1 MAAALPDL
9 VRVEPAV
16 IPEIPFAIGL
26 LLIAL
31 TLWDIFQTVVVPRPT
46 PGRFRIARYVV
57 RDSWALLRRLL
68 RHRDAETR
76 DNLFG
81 LFGPFTAVMLLITW
95 IVTLV
100 LGYGLI
106 FFAVRDEIVPV
117 PDLATSFYYAAVSL
131 LTLGYGDI
139 VANGG
144 IARFFSLVAAASGL
158 GVVALVVTFLFSIYG
173 SYQRRELEVIRLQ
186 ATAGAPPSAVA
197 LLEAFAR
204 LEFPDRLPPFFVV
217 WQRWC
222 AEVLDSH
229 VAYPVLAWFRSSHDN
244 LSWISAL
251 GAVLDAACLTLTTIK
266 GIPRGDAELVR
277 RVGSHLVEDMA
288 GLGFGG
294 GTRVPL
300 SRESFDLVC
309 ARLSAVGY
317 ELEPA
322 DEAWPRFEAARSQY
336 IDRLEGMASYWEVAS
351 TSWLGSMDELRSV
364 VHLAE
369 AAAARSGIAYAD
381 EPPGDPAGASARV
394 GTKVT

>member
-1 MAAALPDL
+1 VIP
-9 VRVEPAV
+9 PAV
-16 IPEIPFAIGL
+16 PFAFGL
-26 LLIAL
+26 LLVAL

-57 RDSWALLRRLL
+57 RDSWTILRWLLRR
-68 RHRDAETR
+68 RSASTR
-76 DNLFG
+76 DQLFG
-81 LFGPFTAVMLLITW
+81 LFGPATAVLLLVTW

-106 FFAVRDEIVPV
+106 FYAVRDEITPV
-117 PDLATSFYYAAVSL
+117 PDLASSVYYAAVSL

-139 VANGG
+139 IANGG
-144 IARFFSLVAAASGL
+144 IARFFSLMAAASGL

-204 LEFPDRLPPFFVV
+204 LDFPDRLPPFFVV

-229 VAYPVLAWFRSSHDN
+229 IAYPVLGWFRSSHDN

-251 GAVLDAACLTLTTIK
+251 GAVLDAACLVLTTIR

-288 GLGFGG
+288 GLGFGA
-294 GTRVPL
+294 GTPVPL
-300 SRESFDLVC
+300 DRESFELVC
-309 ARLSAVGY
+309 ARLAAVGY
-317 ELEPA
+317 ELEPM

-336 IDRLEGMASYWEVAS
+336 IDRLEAMAGYWEVEA
-351 TSWLGSMDELRSV
+351 TSWLGSMEELRSV
-364 VHLAE
+364 VHLVE
-369 AAAARSGIAYAD
+369 AMEQQAGRPRATRASAGTSSGTGTGT
-381 EPPGDPAGASARV
+381 EASARV

>member
-1 MAAALPDL
+1 MDL
-9 VRVEPAV
+9 ISVGT
-16 IPEIPFAIGL
+16 FGL
-26 LLIAL
+26 GLVLVAL

-57 RDSWALLRRLL
+57 RDAWRLL
-68 RHRDAETR
+68 RWLARGRSPHRR
-76 DNLFG
+76 DNWFG
-81 LFGPFTAVMLLITW
+81 LFGPAIAVMLLGTW
-95 IVTLV
+95 ILTLV
-100 LGYGLI
+100 LGYGLML
-106 FFAVRDEIVPV
+106 FAIRTEISPV
-117 PDLATSFYYAAVSL
+117 PDGFATAAYYAATSL
-131 LTLGYGDI
+131 LTLGFGDI
-139 VANGG
+139 VATGG
-144 IARFFSLVAAASGL
+144 LARLLSLIAATSGL

-204 LEFPDRLPPFFVV
+204 LEFPDRLPAFFVV

-251 GAVLDAACLTLTTIK
+251 GAVLDAACLVLTTIR

-277 RVGSHLVEDMA
+277 RVGAHLVEDMA
-288 GLGFGG
+288 NLGFHGG
-294 GTRVPL
+294 EHQPL
-300 SRESFDLVC
+300 SRESFELVC
-309 ARLSAVGY
+309 ERLAAVGY
-317 ELEPA
+317 ELEPI

-336 IDRLEGMASYWEVAS
+336 NDRLEGMAAYWEVAA

-364 VHLAE
+364 VHLVQ
-369 AAAARSGIAYAD
+369 AAAERSGDGAD
-381 EPPGDPAGASARV
+381 DHSGVKITG
-394 GTKVT
+394 

>member
-1 MAAALPDL
+1 MDL
-9 VRVEPAV
+9 VG
-16 IPEIPFAIGL
+16 IGTFAIGL
-26 LLIAL
+26 LIVAL

-57 RDSWALLRRLL
+57 RDSWSILRRAA
-68 RHRDAETR
+68 RGRSAHTR
-76 DNLFG
+76 DNWFG
-81 LFGPFTAVMLLITW
+81 LFGPATAVLLLATW
-95 IVTLV
+95 IVTLA
-100 LGYGLI
+100 LGYGFM
-106 FFAVRDEIVPV
+106 FFAIRDQIAPV
-117 PDLATSFYYAAVSL
+117 PDFPTSLYYAGVSL

-139 VANGG
+139 IAIGG
-144 IARFFSLVAAASGL
+144 IARFVSLVAAATGL

-204 LEFPDRLPPFFVV
+204 LEFPDRLPAFFVV

-251 GAVLDAACLTLTTIK
+251 GAVLDAACLVLTTIR

-277 RVGSHLVEDMA
+277 RVGSHLVEDMVN
-288 GLGFGG
+288 LGFRGSEQA
-294 GTRVPL
+294 PL
-300 SRESFDLVC
+300 TRESFELVC
-309 ARLSAVGY
+309 ARLAAVGY
-317 ELEPA
+317 ELEPI

-336 IDRLEGMASYWEVAS
+336 IDRLEGMAAYWEVAA
-351 TSWLGSMDELRSV
+351 TSWLGSLEELRSV
-364 VHLAE
+364 VHLVQATAERSGTHPE
-369 AAAARSGIAYAD
+369 AAVDVARSPA
-381 EPPGDPAGASARV
+381 PPL
-394 GTKVT
+394 

>member
-1 MAAALPDL
+1 MNLVDLGIALLGIL
-9 VRVEPAV
+9 VV
-16 IPEIPFAIGL
+16 
-26 LLIAL
+26 AL

-57 RDSWALLRRLL
+57 RDSWTLLRFLARG
-68 RHRDAETR
+68 RSAHRR
-76 DNLFG
+76 DSWFG
-81 LFGPFTAVMLLITW
+81 LFGPGSAVMLLGTW

-100 LGYGLI
+100 FGYGLI
-106 FFAVRDEIVPV
+106 LFAVRDELSP
-117 PDLATSFYYAAVSL
+117 PPTSFTTTLYYAAVSL

-139 VANGG
+139 IPVGG
-144 IARFFSLVAAASGL
+144 IAQLVSIVAAATGL

-204 LEFPDRLPPFFVV
+204 LEFPDRLPAFFVV

-251 GAVLDAACLTLTTIK
+251 GAVLDAACLVLTTIR
-266 GIPRGDAELVR
+266 GIARGDAELVR
-277 RVGSHLVEDMA
+277 RVGAHLVEDMSN
-288 GLGFGG
+288 LGFHGG
-294 GTRVPL
+294 DHEPL
-300 SRESFDLVC
+300 GRDQFELVC
-309 ARLSAVGY
+309 ARLAAVGY
-317 ELEPA
+317 ELEPI

-336 IDRLEGMASYWEVAS
+336 VERLEGMAAYWEVAS

-364 VHLAE
+364 VHLVQ
-369 AAAARSGIAYAD
+369 AAAERSTAD
-381 EPPGDPAGASARV
+381 AGNTAGRSA
-394 GTKVT
+394 

>member
-1 MAAALPDL
+1 VDPVGVTTFTL
-9 VRVEPAV
+9 
-16 IPEIPFAIGL
+16 GL
-26 LLIAL
+26 LLVAL

-57 RDSWALLRRLL
+57 RDSWAFLRRLA
-68 RHRDAETR
+68 RGRSPHTR
-76 DNLFG
+76 DNWFG
-81 LFGPFTAVMLLITW
+81 LFGPATAVLLLATW

-100 LGYGLI
+100 LGYALI
-106 FFAVRDEIVPV
+106 LYAVRDEISPV
-117 PDLATSFYYAAVSL
+117 PEGFATTVYYAATSL
-131 LTLGYGDI
+131 LTLGFGDI
-139 VANGG
+139 VAVGG
-144 IARFFSLVAAASGL
+144 VARFVSLIAAASGL

-204 LEFPDRLPPFFVV
+204 LEFPDRLPAFFVV

-251 GAVLDAACLTLTTIK
+251 GAVLDAACLVLTTIR

-277 RVGSHLVEDMA
+277 RVGAHLVEDMA
-288 GLGFGG
+288 NLGFSGG
-294 GTRVPL
+294 NHVPL
-300 SRESFDLVC
+300 SRESFELVC
-309 ARLSAVGY
+309 ARLAAVGY
-317 ELEPA
+317 ELEA
-322 DEAWPRFEAARSQY
+322 VDDAWPRFEAARSQY
-336 IDRLEGMASYWEVAS
+336 IDRLEGMAIYWEVAA
-351 TSWLGSMDELRSV
+351 TSWLGSMEELRSV
-364 VHLAE
+364 VHLVQ
-369 AAAARSGIAYAD
+369 AAAERSGSAAEIGAASDLGGPPAD
-381 EPPGDPAGASARV
+381 AGV

>member
-1 MAAALPDL
+1 
-9 VRVEPAV
+9 V
-16 IPEIPFAIGL
+16 PFAFGL
-26 LLIAL
+26 LLVAL

-57 RDSWALLRRLL
+57 RDSWTILRWLLRR
-68 RHRDAETR
+68 RSASTR
-76 DNLFG
+76 DQLFG
-81 LFGPFTAVMLLITW
+81 LFGPATAVLLLVTW
-95 IVTLV
+95 IITLV

-106 FFAVRDEIVPV
+106 FYAVRDEITPV
-117 PDLATSFYYAAVSL
+117 PDLASSVYYAAVSL

-139 VANGG
+139 IANGG
-144 IARFFSLVAAASGL
+144 IARFFSLMAAASGL

-204 LEFPDRLPPFFVV
+204 LDFPDRLPPFFVV

-229 VAYPVLAWFRSSHDN
+229 IAYPVLGWFRSSHDN

-251 GAVLDAACLTLTTIK
+251 GAVLDAACLVLTTIR

-288 GLGFGG
+288 GLGFGT
-294 GTRVPL
+294 GTPVPL
-300 SRESFDLVC
+300 DRESFELVC
-309 ARLSAVGY
+309 ARLAAVGY
-317 ELEPA
+317 ELEPM

-336 IDRLEGMASYWEVAS
+336 IDRLEAMAGYWEVEA
-351 TSWLGSMDELRSV
+351 TSWLGSMEELRSV
-364 VHLAE
+364 VHLVEAMEQQAGRPRPSRATRAGTGPGAGTGTGTGTAAE
-369 AAAARSGIAYAD
+369 
-381 EPPGDPAGASARV
+381 ASARV

>member
-1 MAAALPDL
+1 MIPALP
-9 VRVEPAV
+9 
-16 IPEIPFAIGL
+16 FAFGL
-26 LLIAL
+26 LLVAL

-46 PGRFRIARYVV
+46 PGRYRIARYVV
-57 RDSWALLRRLL
+57 RDSWTFLRWLLRR
-68 RHRDAETR
+68 RSPQTR
-76 DNLFG
+76 DQLFG
-81 LFGPFTAVMLLITW
+81 LFGPATAVLLLVTW
-95 IVTLV
+95 IVTLA
-100 LGYGLI
+100 LGYGFI
-106 FFAVRDEIVPV
+106 FFAVRDEITPV
-117 PDLATSFYYAAVSL
+117 PDLAASFYYAAVSL

-144 IARFFSLVAAASGL
+144 IARFVSLVAAASGL
-158 GVVALVVTFLFSIYG
+158 SVVALIVTFLYSIYG

-229 VAYPVLAWFRSSHDN
+229 IAYPVLAWFRSSHDN

-251 GAVLDAACLTLTTIK
+251 GAVLDAACLVLTTIK

-288 GLGFGG
+288 NLGFGAG
-294 GTRVPL
+294 AHVPL
-300 SRESFDLVC
+300 SREAFDLVC
-309 ARLSAVGY
+309 ARLAAVGY

-336 IDRLEGMASYWEVAS
+336 IDRLEGMAAYWEVAA
-351 TSWLGSMDELRSV
+351 TSWLGSMEELRSV
-364 VHLAE
+364 VHLVE
-369 AAAARSGIAYAD
+369 AAAERSGTV
-381 EPPGDPAGASARV
+381 AGKGARPSRAKAGAEASARV
-394 GTKVT
+394 GTKVP

>member
-1 MAAALPDL
+1 MDL
-9 VRVEPAV
+9 
-16 IPEIPFAIGL
+16 IAIGL
-26 LLIAL
+26 FALGLGIVAL

-57 RDSWALLRRLL
+57 RDSWGLLRWLARG
-68 RHRDAETR
+68 RSAHTR
-76 DNLFG
+76 DNWFG
-81 LFGPFTAVMLLITW
+81 LFGPATAVLLLATW

-100 LGYGLI
+100 IGYGFILY
-106 FFAVRDEIVPV
+106 AVRDEIVPYT
-117 PDLATSFYYAAVSL
+117 DSLATTIYYAAVSL

-139 VANGG
+139 IAVGG
-144 IARFFSLVAAASGL
+144 VARFVSLIAAATGL

-204 LEFPDRLPPFFVV
+204 LEFPDRLPAFFVV
-217 WQRWC
+217 WQRWA

-251 GAVLDAACLTLTTIK
+251 GAVLDAACLVLTTIR

-277 RVGSHLVEDMA
+277 RVGAHLVEDMA
-288 GLGFGG
+288 NLGFH
-294 GTRVPL
+294 GTEHEAL
-300 SRESFDLVC
+300 SREAFELVC
-309 ARLSAVGY
+309 ARLAAVGY
-317 ELEPA
+317 DLEPI

-336 IDRLEGMASYWEVAS
+336 IDRLEGMAAYWEVAS
-351 TSWLGSMDELRSV
+351 TSWLGSMEELRSV
-364 VHLAE
+364 VHLVQ
-369 AAAARSGIAYAD
+369 AAAARSVA
-381 EPPGDPAGASARV
+381 EPDAPGEASPAPAPRA
-394 GTKVT
+394 